1 MLVQEEARLKQ
12 QEYHLA
18 HLVSQGAKKKFKR
31 GKTMVSTI
39 VNGHPKAIDQ
49 VHEKI

>member
-18 HLVSQGAKKKFKR
+18 HLVSQGAKRSLKGAKR
-31 GKTMVSTI
+31 WC
-39 VNGHPKAIDQ
+39 Q
-49 VHEKI
+49 L